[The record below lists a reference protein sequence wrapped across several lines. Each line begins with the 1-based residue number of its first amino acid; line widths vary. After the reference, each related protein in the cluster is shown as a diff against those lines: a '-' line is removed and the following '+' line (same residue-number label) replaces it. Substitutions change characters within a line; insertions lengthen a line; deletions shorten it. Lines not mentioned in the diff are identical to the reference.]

1 MNGERNLQL
10 IREIEANREF
20 LLLLYGQNPD
30 LLARTEPRIRQL
42 FEPLPGV
49 EKENAQRVHH
59 AAATN
64 NTAAMKA

>member
-42 FEPLPGV
+42 FEPLPGA
-49 EKENAQRVHH
+49 EKKMLSASTTPRQQ
-59 AAATN
+59 
-64 NTAAMKA
+64 TAPRR